1 MWGDLLLAG
10 SLVLI
15 IEGLMPALS
24 PSGWRSMVAQ
34 AAQLPDR
41 SLRAG
46 GVALIIIGAVMFHL
60 VS

>member
-15 IEGLMPALS
+15 IEGLMPAIS
-24 PSGWRSMVAQ
+24 PSGWRDMVAR
-34 AAQLPDR
+34 ASQLPDR

-46 GVALIIIGAVMFHL
+46 GVALIVIGAVIFHL
-60 VS
+60 AG

>member
-15 IEGLMPALS
+15 IEGLMPAIS
-24 PSGWRSMVAQ
+24 PASWRNMIGQ
-34 AAQLPDR
+34 AARLPDR

-46 GVALIIIGAVMFHL
+46 GVALILLGAVIFHL

>member
-15 IEGLMPALS
+15 IEGLMPAIS
-24 PSGWRSMVAQ
+24 PSGWRNMVSQ

-41 SLRAG
+41 SLRSG
-46 GVALIIIGAVMFHL
+46 GVALIIIGAVIFHL

>member
-10 SLVLI
+10 GLVLI

-24 PSGWRSMVAQ
+24 PRGWRSMVGE
-34 AAQLPDR
+34 AAKLSDR

-46 GVALIIIGAVMFHL
+46 GVVLILIGAVVFHL
-60 VS
+60 AG

>member
-15 IEGLMPALS
+15 IEGLMPAIS
-24 PSGWRSMVAQ
+24 PRGWREMIGQ
-34 AAQLPDR
+34 AASLSDR

-46 GVALIIIGAVMFHL
+46 GLALIIVGAVMFHL